1 MAAVE
6 LFVVD
11 HIKQHLTDFLLKQY
25 VPIPRNILIKGGEN
39 DLML

>member
-1 MAAVE
+1 MATIE

-11 HIKQHLTDFLLKQY
+11 HIKKHLTDFVLKQY
-25 VPIPRNILIKGGEN
+25 VLIPRNILIKGGEN